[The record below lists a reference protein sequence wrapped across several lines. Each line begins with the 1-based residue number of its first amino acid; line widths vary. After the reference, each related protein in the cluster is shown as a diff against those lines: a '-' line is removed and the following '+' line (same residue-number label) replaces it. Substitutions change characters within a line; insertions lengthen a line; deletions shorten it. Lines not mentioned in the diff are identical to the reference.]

1 MNRKEAAQLVA
12 VMAAAYPTAKVQDET
27 AVAYH
32 LLLSDVPYDAAV
44 RAFTILGR
52 TSKFMPTPAE
62 IREVLADAVSDIEPW
77 EAAWDELITTIKRH
91 GSYLFRHRSHS
102 DWPGW
107 SDDLVAAAVNHVGYE
122 NVCGAEYEQL
132 PTIRAQF
139 RNFYQGEAARR
150 KRVIQTGDAA
160 LPSGGGKIRA
170 IKGEVAS

>member
-62 IREVLADAVSDIEPW
+62 IREVLADAVSDIDPW
-77 EAAWDELITTIKRH
+77 ETAWDELMTTIRRH
-91 GSYLFRHRSHS
+91 GSYLFRHAAHR

-107 SDDLVAAAVNHVGYE
+107 SDELVAAAVNHVGYE
-122 NVCGAEYEQL
+122 QVCAADAEQL

-139 RNFYQGEAARR
+139 RNVYEAGAKRR
-150 KRVIQTGDAA
+150 TKAIQTGDAA
-160 LPSGGGKIRA
+160 LPAGAGAALTGGM
-170 IKGEVAS
+170 S